1 MVHVVK
7 DAEKFQDLQL
17 ARKDGIG
24 PAYIQACIKDRR
36 KYLTYPKRMNQK
48 GQILSCSV
56 LVFYTPL
63 LDGRIPPTLGKAIY
77 LVYNFIINLLW

>member
-1 MVHVVK
+1 MVLVVK

-17 ARKDGIG
+17 DRKNGIE

-48 GQILSCSV
+48 GQILPYSV
-56 LVFYTPL
+56 LVFFTPS
-63 LDGRIPPTLGKAIY
+63 LDGRIPLTLGKAIY
-77 LVYNFIINLLW
+77 SDYSFIINLL